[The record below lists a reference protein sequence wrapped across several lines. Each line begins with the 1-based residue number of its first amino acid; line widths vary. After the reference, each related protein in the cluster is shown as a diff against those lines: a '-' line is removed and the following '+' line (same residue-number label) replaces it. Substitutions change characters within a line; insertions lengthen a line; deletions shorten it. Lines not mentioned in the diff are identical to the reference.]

1 MCTSICAASAPPV
14 GSAEAALRPLLSID
28 RLEPRRTTHPVI
40 LTLHEHRHQQQAHR
54 TTRRRWLIVRSVLV
68 APKTLRRCS
77 PQSEL
82 PHGITLFP
90 YTTLFRSAA
99 ANLIREPA
107 KREARK

>member
-28 RLEPRRTTHPVI
+28 RLERRRTTHPVL

-54 TTRRRWLIVRSVLV
+54 TTRRRWLSVRSVLV
-68 APKTLRRCS
+68 APKTLRRCA

-82 PHGITLFP
+82 PDGITF
-90 YTTLFRSAA
+90 FRSAA
-99 ANLIREPA
+99 RGLHVPA
-107 KREARK
+107 RLTPESA